1 MSNYRLASLHKKDR
15 VLKLGSVGV
24 ALSAW
29 FVKDDYRLFDM
40 AVADQINTVGALVAA
55 GNLRRAAACSVLMCE
70 CIVQVP
76 INKAMVAELVMAAIE
91 TTEYGCEHAPS
102 DMDAMH
108 KQFRLEA
115 VNGDTSKIFEKK
127 SHPGAMNK
135 VNVYWGDVWTDIKKY
150 NSSVAAAMKHEPWR
164 LCGAYEDSAVAI
176 AIYACALSPFYDS
189 PYRIAVGLGRC
200 RDVAKA
206 VTDVLKALGVN
217 GYEHGALLCEADTL
231 AGRGVRPVDWEQ
243 ETNYR
248 ITPELAAEKVSSFF
262 TEDELRKAVRDIY
275 ELELSKYTV
284 EFAELDDF
292 WSRRWLWC
300 VNGSH
305 SRVLE
310 RNNPKYVLDIPG
322 QMHRRVFIENLE
334 DEPVTQWDGVS
345 YYSRSEKLENGKSR
359 ALFASDSVSYVC
371 FEHLL
376 RPVEKAWRGVKVILD
391 PGGKGHLGMVLR
403 QRLLRA
409 GAGVNLMLDYDDFN
423 SQHSTRAM
431 QIVFEELVSYTGY
444 DAGLGGKLVSSFE
457 HSLISTP
464 DGLKRSCGSLMSGHR
479 GTTFINSILNL
490 AYLAMAD
497 KELFRMRTM
506 HVGDDVY
513 VACATHAEA
522 ARVLDN
528 VKRCKLRMNAM
539 KQSVGAYTAEF
550 LRVATSRDASYGY
563 VARSIAACVEG
574 NWANAARLDPVE
586 HLRTMVSHAWTI
598 ENRSICTPTS
608 LMLTSAICRYSGLK
622 RGTVEK
628 LVRGTL
634 ALGNGPVRRRDNCY
648 ESIEI
653 KLDKRIKEFRR
664 SEVIEKV
671 DELGGKGYAVGDYL
685 AKHVAPVEIA
695 ALSCLGTSVGN
706 VMVEASYSKSL
717 SRVGDYART
726 DSGLIVISRRVF
738 TSGTVS
744 AEEIMRSRKT
754 IEDVGALDGYP
765 IIHLVKSGFTTQI
778 VRDLLTL
785 LGVSHGDN
793 PWRTAFTE
801 KSYGGAVNGVLSYS
815 DASSLLARTDA
826 GVLTCRHPMFV

>member
-1 MSNYRLASLHKKDR
+1 
-15 VLKLGSVGV
+15 
-24 ALSAW
+24 
-29 FVKDDYRLFDM
+29 
-40 AVADQINTVGALVAA
+40 
-55 GNLRRAAACSVLMCE
+55 
-70 CIVQVP
+70 
-76 INKAMVAELVMAAIE
+76 MVASMVMAAIE
-91 TTEYGCEHAPS
+91 ETEYGCVRAPS
-102 DMDAMH
+102 DLDAKH
-108 KQFRLEA
+108 KQFLLET
-115 VNGDTSKIFEKK
+115 VTGDTSKIFEKK

-164 LCGAYEDSAVAI
+164 LCGAYEDAAVAV
-176 AIYACALSPFYDS
+176 AIYACALSSFYDE
-189 PYRIAVGLGRC
+189 PYRLAVGLGRC
-200 RDVAKA
+200 RDTAKA

-217 GYEHGALLCEADTL
+217 GFEHGALLCEADTL
-231 AGRGVRPVDWEQ
+231 AGRGVRPVDWDA
-243 ETNYR
+243 ETGYR
-248 ITPELAAEKVSSFF
+248 ITPSLAAEKVASFYS
-262 TEDELRKAVRDIY
+262 EDQLRKAVRDIY
-275 ELELSKYTV
+275 ALELAKYSV
-284 EFAELDDF
+284 EFAPLDEF
-292 WSRRWLWC
+292 WSKRWLWC

-310 RNNPKYVLDIPG
+310 RHNPKYVLAIPG
-322 QMHRRVFIENLE
+322 QMHRRVFVENVE
-334 DEPVTQWDGVS
+334 HEPVTQWDGVS

-376 RPVEKAWRGVKVILD
+376 RPVEKAWRGVKVVLD

-403 QRLLRA
+403 QRTLRA

-431 QIVFEELVSYTGY
+431 QIVFEELVSFTGY
-444 DAGLGGKLVSSFE
+444 DEVLGAKLVSSFAN
-457 HSLISTP
+457 SLISTP
-464 DGLKRSCGSLMSGHR
+464 DGLKLSCGSLMSGHR
-479 GTTFINSILNL
+479 GTTFINSVLNL

-497 KELFRMRTM
+497 SELFGMRTM

-522 ARVLDN
+522 ARVLEN
-528 VKRCKLRMNAM
+528 VKGCKLRMNTM

-586 HLRTMVSHAWTI
+586 HLRTMVSHAWTL
-598 ENRSICTPTS
+598 ENRSICTPVS

-622 RGTVEK
+622 RGTVER

-634 ALGNGPVRRRDNCY
+634 ALGNSPVRRRDNCY
-648 ESIEI
+648 ESIEV
-653 KLDKRIKEFRR
+653 KLNSKVKEVRR
-664 SEVIEKV
+664 AEVIEKV

-685 AKHVAPVEIA
+685 EKHVAPVEIA
-695 ALSCLGTSVGN
+695 ALTSLGTSVGN

-717 SRVGDYART
+717 SRVGDYAKV

-738 TSGTVS
+738 VSGTVS
-744 AEEIMRSRKT
+744 AEEILRTRRSV
-754 IEDVGALDGYP
+754 EDVGVLDGYP
-765 IIHLVKSGFTTQI
+765 IIHLVKSGLTTQM
-778 VRDLLTL
+778 VRDLLTM

-793 PWRTAFTE
+793 PWKTAFTE

-815 DASSLLARTDA
+815 DASSLLSRTDA
-826 GVLTCRHPMFV
+826 GILTCRHPMFV